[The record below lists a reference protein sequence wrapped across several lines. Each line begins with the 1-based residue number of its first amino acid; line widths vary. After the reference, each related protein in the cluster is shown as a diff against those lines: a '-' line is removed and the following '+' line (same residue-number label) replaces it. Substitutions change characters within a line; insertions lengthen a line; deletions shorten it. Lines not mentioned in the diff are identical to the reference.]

1 MKAKILTCCP
11 AVSQVKNVSGDML
24 DGKVGRIYMPK
35 QDLEGLALRKMKVR
49 TSFLSAPMYSFETRK
64 IGESG

>member
-1 MKAKILTCCP
+1 
-11 AVSQVKNVSGDML
+11 ML

-49 TSFLSAPMYSFETRK
+49 SRSPNFRTLSARLLLPGCISVD
-64 IGESG
+64 